1 MTEKPREFVLSVAS
15 WPQAITHID
24 ADAFFV
30 ACEVA
35 TNPTLKDKNV
45 VVGKERGIV
54 TALSYSAKARGI
66 KRGMLISEAKRICP
80 DLVVIE
86 SDYEKYSMFSV
97 RMFEIL
103 RSFSPVVEEYS
114 IDEAF
119 VDLTG
124 LRRIYNT
131 SYLGIARLIQDEI
144 ERKIGISVSIGV
156 APTKVLAKI
165 ASKMNKPHGL
175 SAIKANQIQ
184 NYIKDIKV
192 EDIWGIGKNTAA
204 LLNKLGIYTALDF
217 ARAEEG
223 YLKRFLSKPY
233 MEIYHELRGE
243 SVLKVDPSRKS
254 TYKSISKAKSF
265 HKPTNDKRILLAEL
279 TKNLEN
285 ACMKARMYRLAARK
299 LVVFLKTHDYQ
310 TSYVKLKLR
319 NATNVPLLLVYALKE
334 AFEMIYDEN
343 LEYRQTG
350 VVLTELGT
358 KSQYRLFE
366 DRAKIE
372 KIIHL
377 YKAVDSINRKYGN
390 NKIHLAVDSLA
401 VSKNE
406 HTQRVGIPVV
416 EIKV

>member
-1 MTEKPREFVLSVAS
+1 
-15 WPQAITHID
+15 
-24 ADAFFV
+24 
-30 ACEVA
+30 
-35 TNPTLKDKNV
+35 
-45 VVGKERGIV
+45 
-54 TALSYSAKARGI
+54 
-66 KRGMLISEAKRICP
+66 
-80 DLVVIE
+80 
-86 SDYEKYSMFSV
+86 
-97 RMFEIL
+97 MFEIL

-175 SAIKANQIQ
+175 FAIKANQIQ

-204 LLNKLGIYTALDF
+204 FLNKLGIYTALDF
-217 ARAEEG
+217 ARAKEE

-233 MEIYHELRGE
+233 IEIYHELKGE
-243 SVLKVDPSRKS
+243 SVLKVDPNKKS

-265 HKPTNDKRILLAEL
+265 HKPTNSKQILFAEL

-285 ACMKARMYRLAARK
+285 ACMKARMYKLAARK
-299 LVVFLKTHDYQ
+299 LVVFLKTSDFQ
-310 TSYVKLKLR
+310 TSSVKLKLQ
-319 NATNVPLLLVYALKE
+319 NYTNTLMLLMDALKK

-366 DRAKIE
+366 GRAKIE

-377 YKAVDSINRKYGN
+377 SSI
-390 NKIHLAVDSLA
+390 
-401 VSKNE
+401 
-406 HTQRVGIPVV
+406 
-416 EIKV
+416 

>member
-1 MTEKPREFVLSVAS
+1 MSEKPKEFVLSVAS
-15 WPQAITHID
+15 WPQAIAHID

-54 TALSYSAKARGI
+54 TALSYSAKAKGI

-80 DLVVIE
+80 DLVVVE

-103 RSFSPVVEEYS
+103 RNFSPVVEEYS

-144 ERKIGISVSIGV
+144 EKRIGISVSIGV

-175 SAIKANQIQ
+175 VAIEAKSIHRYLKQVN
-184 NYIKDIKV
+184 V
-192 EDIWGIGKNTAA
+192 EDVWGIGKNTAS

-217 ARAEEG
+217 ARAKEE

-243 SVLKVDPSRKS
+243 SVLKVDPNKKS
-254 TYKSISKAKSF
+254 TYKSISKSKSF
-265 HKPTNDKRILLAEL
+265 SKPTSDKEKLLGEL
-279 TKNLEN
+279 IRNLEN
-285 ACMKARMYRLAARK
+285 ACMKVRMYKLAARK
-299 LVVFLKTHDYQ
+299 LIVFLKTHDYQ
-310 TSYVKLKLR
+310 TSYVKLKLK
-319 NATNVPLLLVYALKE
+319 NATNVPLLFVDTLKK

-343 LEYRQTG
+343 LFYRQTG
-350 VVLTELGT
+350 VILGDLTT
-358 KSQYRLFE
+358 KQQYTLFE
-366 DRAKIE
+366 NKTKID
-372 KIIHL
+372 KIIRL
-377 YKAVDSINRKYGN
+377 YKAVDELNKRFGRS
-390 NKIHLAVDSLA
+390 KIHIAREEMALIGI
-401 VSKNE
+401 N
-406 HTQRVGIPVV
+406 HTQRMGIEMFEVD
-416 EIKV
+416 I

>member
-1 MTEKPREFVLSVAS
+1 MSGKPKEFVLSVAS
-15 WPQAITHID
+15 WPQAIAHID

-54 TALSYSAKARGI
+54 TALSYSAKAKGI

-86 SDYEKYSMFSV
+86 SNYEKYSMFSV

-103 RSFSPVVEEYS
+103 RSFSPIVEEYS

-144 ERKIGISVSIGV
+144 EKKIGISVSIGI

-175 SAIKANQIQ
+175 VAIEAKSIHRYLKQVN
-184 NYIKDIKV
+184 V
-192 EDIWGIGKNTAA
+192 EDIWGIGRNTAS
-204 LLNKLGIYTALDF
+204 LLNKLGINTALDF
-217 ARAEEG
+217 ARAKEEH
-223 YLKRFLSKPY
+223 LKRFLSKPY

-243 SVLKVDPSRKS
+243 SVLKVDSNKKS
-254 TYKSISKAKSF
+254 TYKSISKSKSF
-265 HKPTNDKRILLAEL
+265 SKPTSDKEKLLGEL
-279 TKNLEN
+279 IRNLEN
-285 ACMKARMYRLAARK
+285 ACMKARMHKLAARK
-299 LVVFLKTHDYQ
+299 LIVFLKTHDYQ
-310 TSYVKLKLR
+310 TSYVKLKLK
-319 NATNVPLLLVYALKE
+319 NATNVPLLLVDTLKK

-343 LEYRQTG
+343 LFYRQTG
-350 VVLTELGT
+350 VILGDLTT
-358 KSQYRLFE
+358 KQQYTLFE
-366 DRAKIE
+366 NKAKID
-372 KIIHL
+372 KIVRL
-377 YKAVDSINRKYGN
+377 YKAVDKLNKKFGRSKIYIAREEMALIGIN
-390 NKIHLAVDSLA
+390 
-401 VSKNE
+401 
-406 HTQRVGIPVV
+406 HTQRMGIEMFEVD
-416 EIKV
+416 I